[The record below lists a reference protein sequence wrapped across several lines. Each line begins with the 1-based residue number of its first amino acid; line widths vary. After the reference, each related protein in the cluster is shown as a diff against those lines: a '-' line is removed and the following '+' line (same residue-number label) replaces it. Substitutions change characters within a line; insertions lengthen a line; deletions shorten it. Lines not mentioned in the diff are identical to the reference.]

1 MIEILL
7 GARGTGKTSFLQREN
22 AIEIPH
28 IALYAT
34 ADSLVN
40 DWSKQNVLLA
50 SLIPAE
56 GTDLIWTDNVIFEL
70 NDKPFKIAA
79 MKTQISKYADESS
92 IYASMESYSSELQ
105 WLFDIANVIH
115 YFYLDESQLR
125 VIPRKYFPTDDSA
138 SAISKLPK
146 YKYITYFLWRCELR
160 KRISSVLLTLALL
173 LYCFGNAAFVQALS
187 IKGITVIASANI
199 DQISAQFREALLE
212 HKEDIIIK
220 YTGEM
225 TSEEFK
231 QKFLA
236 ASTLSWLQTA
246 SVICTDN
253 TELSGGDTMFYN
265 LSNSWHYWWNDTEHM
280 LRVNNIKYVD
290 TLEQQRRADRKIR
303 DVVKNTLCIT
313 SNTSDDIKVRRIHDW
328 ICDNFTYSKDEATIG
343 NSCYQAMFNGVAKCT
358 GYAAVFQKM
367 AIVAG
372 LESHIVTSNDHAWN
386 LVKLDNSWYTIDTT
400 WDDSTSSYQYYLCG
414 YKSHDAYADVG
425 QFVLDYYNIEP
436 ADHSYARCS
445 QDEIDL
451 KQGDSK
457 KVTLNGFSDS
467 ESFNS
472 PVNEAVTSDGMRIA
486 INKPTFSDIK
496 VKWKATNDCVTVKN
510 GKIKAKR
517 KGKTRIIASVKSGNV
532 TQQFECIVNVK

>member
-1 MIEILL
+1 M
-7 GARGTGKTSFLQREN
+7 
-22 AIEIPH
+22 
-28 IALYAT
+28 
-34 ADSLVN
+34 
-40 DWSKQNVLLA
+40 
-50 SLIPAE
+50 
-56 GTDLIWTDNVIFEL
+56 
-70 NDKPFKIAA
+70 
-79 MKTQISKYADESS
+79 
-92 IYASMESYSSELQ
+92 
-105 WLFDIANVIH
+105 
-115 YFYLDESQLR
+115 
-125 VIPRKYFPTDDSA
+125 
-138 SAISKLPK
+138 
-146 YKYITYFLWRCELR
+146 R
-160 KRISSVLLTLALL
+160 KRINSVLLTLALL
-173 LYCFGNAAFVQALS
+173 LYCISNAAFVQALS
-187 IKGITVIASANI
+187 VKGIVVIASANI

-236 ASTLSWLQTA
+236 TSTLSWLQTA
-246 SVICTDN
+246 SVICNDN

-265 LSNSWHYWWNDTEHM
+265 ISNSWHYWWNDTEHM
-280 LRVNNIKYVD
+280 LRVSNIKYVD
-290 TLEQQRRADRKIR
+290 TLEQQNEADEKIR
-303 DVVKNTLCIT
+303 NVVKNTLGIT
-313 SNTSDDIKVRRIHDW
+313 SSTSDDIKVRRIHDW
-328 ICDNFTYSKDEATIG
+328 ICDNFTYSEDEAAIG

-445 QDEIDL
+445 QDEINL
-451 KQGDSK
+451 KQGDSE

-467 ESFNS
+467 ESFNGRI
-472 PVNEAVTSDGMRIA
+472 NEAVTPDGMRIA
-486 INKPTFSDIK
+486 INKPIFSDIK
-496 VKWKATNDCVTVKN
+496 VKWRAPNNCVTVKN

-517 KGKTRIIASVKSGNV
+517 KGKAHVVASVKSGGL
-532 TQQFECIVNVK
+532 TQQFECVVNVK